1 MKKPIEIW
9 HLFSPTLKVVL
20 IAGIFSLAGAFISAF
35 LRPSTGRYVMV
46 DYKHPSYDIFDT
58 ASGKVYIWRGTSGLV
73 MVDDPINNKVIGVI
87 NREHREILPSSNKM
101 AK

>member
-1 MKKPIEIW
+1 MW
-9 HLFSPTLKVVL
+9 HSLSPTVKVVF
-20 IAGIFSLAGAFISAF
+20 IAGVFSLLGSFMGTF
-35 LRPSTGRYVMV
+35 LKPSTGRFVMV

-73 MVDDPINNKVIGVI
+73 MVDDPINNKVTGVI